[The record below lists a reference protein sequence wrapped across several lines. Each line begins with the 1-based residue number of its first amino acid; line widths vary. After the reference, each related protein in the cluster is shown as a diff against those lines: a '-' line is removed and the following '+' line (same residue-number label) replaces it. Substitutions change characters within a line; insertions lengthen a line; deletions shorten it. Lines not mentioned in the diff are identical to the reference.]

1 MAMINVHGIDVDVNG
16 SGPFTLVSGSG
27 HNGMKI
33 FRILLTVKTG
43 NPTITFY
50 SGTNRL
56 PGTFHLLEGGAV
68 ALGMELRR
76 WAECAPGD
84 DFTMHVSEDSQIG
97 GALTVEYL

>member
-1 MAMINVHGIDVDVNG
+1 MINVTGVDVDVNG
-16 SGPFTLVSGSG
+16 TGPFTLVDGSG

-50 SGTNRL
+50 SGSTQL
-56 PGTFHLLEGGAV
+56 PGTFHMKEGGAI

-84 DFTMHVSEDSQIG
+84 DFIMHVSEATEIG
-97 GALTVEYL
+97 GALTVEYLS